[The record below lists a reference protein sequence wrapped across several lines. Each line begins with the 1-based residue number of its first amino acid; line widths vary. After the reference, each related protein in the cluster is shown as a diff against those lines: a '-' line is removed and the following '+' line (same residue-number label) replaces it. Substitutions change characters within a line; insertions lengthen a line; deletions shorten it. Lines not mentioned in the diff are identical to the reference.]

1 MHSVELIWNKGLNFS
16 VSQDGHTFEIDGSE
30 EFGGKDLGPRPK
42 ALLLSALAG
51 CSSMDIVS
59 MLEKMKHTDFTFK
72 IKVDAE
78 LNNEHPIVYT
88 KAHITY
94 LFKGED
100 LNSKNIIKAVSLSE
114 DKYCGVSAILKKAF
128 PITSEIILNGDKI
141 K

>member
-94 LFKGED
+94 LFEGED